1 MKRISVLV
9 CLLSVM
15 ICLLLAGCGAKE
27 NSDVSNSQYV
37 GTWKGEKLTAAGQE
51 VTAQEVFGG
60 DFFLELKNDG
70 TYVMTAGQDVTEGK
84 WTDTDKGPKVYADN
98 NKGAVYKVDGDTMEM
113 DAVVAKVYLKK
124 Q

>member
-1 MKRISVLV
+1 ME
-9 CLLSVM
+9 
-15 ICLLLAGCGAKE
+15 KE
-27 NSDVSNSQYV
+27 SKEGKPELEKSDVSNSQYV

-51 VTAQEVFGG
+51 
-60 DFFLELKNDG
+60 
-70 TYVMTAGQDVTEGK
+70 VTEGK

-124 Q
+124 H

>member
-15 ICLLLAGCGAKE
+15 MCLLLAGCGAKE

-70 TYVMTAGQDVTEGK
+70 TYVMTAGQDVTEAPGRI
-84 WTDTDKGPKVYADN
+84 GRR
-98 NKGAVYKVDGDTMEM
+98 GGDSLRTGRRSRTGRRE
-113 DAVVAKVYLKK
+113 DAP
-124 Q
+124 QE